1 MAQVGRSMVNIDDTF
16 LILPLIFQWFGIFI
30 CGAWGVSFIML
41 CETGK
46 GAVITFTVGQANGA
60 TR

>member
-1 MAQVGRSMVNIDDTF
+1 MVNIDDTF